1 MKKVEAIIRKTKF
14 DEVIEALNSV
24 GIEFITF
31 WDVRGV
37 GKATQKRVYRGIK
50 YDTSTIERMMI
61 TFICREKYLDPAI
74 QALLKSAKTGQ
85 IGDGKIFVSEI
96 SDGYRIRTGDQGDK
110 SVYLE
115 GQE

>member
-14 DEVIEALNSV
+14 DEVKEALNAV

-37 GKATQKRVYRGIK
+37 GKATEKRLYRGVQ

-74 QALLKSAKTGQ
+74 KALLESAHTGEV
-85 IGDGKIFVSEI
+85 GDGKIFVSEI
-96 SDGYRIRTGDQGDK
+96 SDGYRIRTGEQGDK
-110 SVYLE
+110 SVYLDGE
-115 GQE
+115 E